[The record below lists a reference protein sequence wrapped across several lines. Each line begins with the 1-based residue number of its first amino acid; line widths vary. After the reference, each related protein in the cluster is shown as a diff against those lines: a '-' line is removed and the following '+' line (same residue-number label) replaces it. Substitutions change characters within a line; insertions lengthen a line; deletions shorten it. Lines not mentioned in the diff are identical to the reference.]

1 MKIMYV
7 NDALIIW
14 GGLERILVDKMNSLA
29 EVPDYKVFMV
39 TSDQG
44 THPVPFSLSPR
55 VNLFDLGILFQQQ
68 YRYNGLKRLAYKWRL
83 KRLYCKCLKKAI
95 EDISPDVII
104 CPRIHLL
111 FTVLRASGSIPVI
124 YESHS
129 LCKSY
134 LYDGSRIIQKL
145 RTLCERE
152 SVRKVQELV
161 ALTEGDASDWKQFN
175 RNVCTIPNM
184 VHLNDTGNYSDCT
197 SKRAIFVGRLSMQK
211 DVGSL
216 YKIWSLVYQKHPDW
230 QLHIFG
236 GYGELYDEDMA
247 LLKDNSSNIYVH
259 EPTQEIFK
267 EYVDSS
273 MLLLTSCYEPFG
285 LVLPEAMSCGVP
297 VVAFDCPYGPADI
310 ITDGKDGFLIKDRSI
325 SHFVEKVNLLI
336 EDDRLRKE
344 MGKAGRW
351 TSKRY
356 TVEQIMP
363 KWVDLL
369 NKYKK

>member
-29 EVPDYKVFMV
+29 EVPDFEVFII

-44 THPVPFSLSPR
+44 SHPVPFSLSPK
-55 VNLFDLGILFQQQ
+55 VHLLDLGILFQQQ
-68 YRYNGLKRLAYKWRL
+68 YRYKGFKRLAQKWRL
-83 KRLYCKCLKKAI
+83 KRHYRRCLKQKI

-111 FTVLRASGSIPVI
+111 RTVLGVKGSIPVV

-129 LCKSY
+129 LCRSY
-134 LYDGSRIIQKL
+134 LYDDSRFVQKVV
-145 RTLCERE
+145 TLYERE
-152 SVRKVQELV
+152 SVRKAQELV
-161 ALTEGDASDWKQFN
+161 ALTDGDASDWKQFN
-175 RNVCTIPNM
+175 RNVCVIPNI
-184 VHLNDTGNYSDCT
+184 VHLNDTGHLSECT
-197 SKRAIFVGRLSMQK
+197 AKRAIFVGRFSKQK
-211 DVGSL
+211 DVASL
-216 YKIWSLVYQKHPDW
+216 VAIWSLVNKKHPDW
-230 QLHIFG
+230 QLHVFG
-236 GYGELYDEDMA
+236 GYGELYGDDMT
-247 LLKDNSSNIYVH
+247 LLNGNSSNIFVH